1 MRVAIYIRVSTNN
14 QVQQQTIERQ
24 LERLSTYMQSQSWP
38 LPAEH
43 IFRDDGFSGASFK
56 RPALEQLRT
65 QVRARAFDRVL
76 LTAPDRLARNY
87 VHQVLL
93 IDEFAQAGCQ
103 VEFLDRP
110 MSDDPHDQLLLQIRG
125 AVAEYERTLI
135 TERTRRGRLAK
146 IQAGLLLPWI
156 QPPYGYVVDPEHP
169 RDPARIQHDPVAA
182 SVVRELFA
190 LYIEERTTLR
200 GLSLHLYQRQIPSP
214 TSKARWGLATLQG
227 ILRNPVYTGKV
238 YTGRW
243 QYRAPQVRRS
253 ATHPLGRSHDSARP
267 VDHTEWTLVAQ
278 IPALVSD
285 EDFARVQAKLVQT
298 QQRAARNNTAHAYL
312 LRALVSCGKCQR
324 ACVGVT
330 RRKYQYYLCS
340 GKWHPIHSGQEEPCP
355 ARHIPVAQLD
365 ELVWQDLCA
374 ILRDPQQITAALERL
389 QGGDWLPQELQMR
402 GENLRKGQRSLEQ
415 QVERLTE
422 AYLATVIGL
431 EEYQR
436 RRREVEQKLQGL
448 GEQEAQLRHQ
458 ALRHQEVAG
467 LVANIE
473 EFCGRVA
480 QGLAMADF
488 AQKRQLVELLI
499 DRVVVTDEEVE
510 IRYAIPTSPR
520 GEQVR
525 FYQLR
530 TDYYHPPDLILP
542 HNGQIPQ
549 QETIDS
555 V

>member
-1 MRVAIYIRVSTNN
+1 
-14 QVQQQTIERQ
+14 
-24 LERLSTYMQSQSWP
+24 
-38 LPAEH
+38 
-43 IFRDDGFSGASFK
+43 
-56 RPALEQLRT
+56 
-65 QVRARAFDRVL
+65 
-76 LTAPDRLARNY
+76 
-87 VHQVLL
+87 
-93 IDEFAQAGCQ
+93 
-103 VEFLDRP
+103 
-110 MSDDPHDQLLLQIRG
+110 
-125 AVAEYERTLI
+125 
-135 TERTRRGRLAK
+135 
-146 IQAGLLLPWI
+146 
-156 QPPYGYVVDPEHP
+156 
-169 RDPARIQHDPVAA
+169 
-182 SVVRELFA
+182 
-190 LYIEERTTLR
+190 
-200 GLSLHLYQRQIPSP
+200 
-214 TSKARWGLATLQG
+214 
-227 ILRNPVYTGKV
+227 
-238 YTGRW
+238 
-243 QYRAPQVRRS
+243 
-253 ATHPLGRSHDSARP
+253 
-267 VDHTEWTLVAQ
+267 
-278 IPALVSD
+278 
-285 EDFARVQAKLVQT
+285 
-298 QQRAARNNTAHAYL
+298 
-312 LRALVSCGKCQR
+312 
-324 ACVGVT
+324 
-330 RRKYQYYLCS
+330 
-340 GKWHPIHSGQEEPCP
+340 
-355 ARHIPVAQLD
+355 VAQLD

-530 TDYYHPPDLILP
+530 TDYFDAPHMVDPD
-542 HNGQIPQ
+542 NRQIPQ
-549 QETIDS
+549 QVRVNGRLGGAFTQMGSRINGGQPHIGHVTSDRFPIDRLAFAGQLGGNPARAVERRGGIDFVNAMFERHLLRRWRGRLIVETGAAQPQQCRLVFERKVRVGAIHQGQAVSPTQFAGQLFFQPCQLRGQLADLS
-555 V
+555 VEIMDLLVMGRLERRLVRGGLAGE